1 MRIIPKIDVKGP
13 NLVKGIHL
21 EGLRVLGDPKEFISN
36 YYLDGADEIIFHDI
50 VASLYERNNLSELI
64 SSSLKD
70 IFIPLSAGGGVRNEK
85 DVRNLLLA
93 GADRVFLNSAIIDN
107 LNILKRLVKIFGSS
121 TIISSIEVLNYE
133 DEFYCFKDF
142 GRENSGIKLKDWFKK
157 IQKCQ
162 PGEIL
167 LTSIDQDGT
176 RNGFDIKLVE
186 FAEKFLEIPYMINGG
201 YYDVGHL
208 KTLLS
213 AGKPSAIVIG
223 TALHYNA
230 LNNIKTELNKKEGNY
245 EFLNSKAQVQHKKK
259 SKNLIK
265 EIRKI
270 IDKYA

>member
-121 TIISSIEVLNYE
+121 TIISSIEVLKYE
-133 DEFYCFKDF
+133 DEFYCL
-142 GRENSGIKLKDWFKK
+142 I
-157 IQKCQ
+157 
-162 PGEIL
+162 
-167 LTSIDQDGT
+167 TST
-176 RNGFDIKLVE
+176 VT
-186 FAEKFLEIPYMINGG
+186 FL
-201 YYDVGHL
+201 
-208 KTLLS
+208 
-213 AGKPSAIVIG
+213 
-223 TALHYNA
+223 
-230 LNNIKTELNKKEGNY
+230 
-245 EFLNSKAQVQHKKK
+245 
-259 SKNLIK
+259 
-265 EIRKI
+265 
-270 IDKYA
+270 